1 MLDCVIVHTDGASKG
16 NPGQAAIGAH
26 IEDEQGKRLAT
37 ISERIGRATNN
48 QAEYRA
54 VIAALERAIAL
65 GARRVEIFSDS
76 ELVVK
81 HLRGE
86 YRVKDSGLKP
96 LFETVNGLRAR
107 LPEFAIYYVPR
118 EDNSEADALANA
130 AFRAGPTPGP
140 AAPFP
145 ASPGRQGLRQSRMWP
160 RG

>member
-1 MLDCVIVHTDGASKG
+1 MVDCVIVHTDGASRG
-16 NPGQAAIGAH
+16 NPGEAAIGVLM
-26 IEDEQGKRLAT
+26 EDEQGKRLAT
-37 ISERIGRATNN
+37 ISERIGHATNN

-54 VIAALERAIAL
+54 IIAALERAIAL

-81 HLRGE
+81 HIRGE
-86 YRVKDSGLKP
+86 YRVKDSGLRT
-96 LFETVNGLRAR
+96 LFVTVSNLRAL

-118 EDNSEADALANA
+118 EANSEADALANA

-140 AAPFP
+140 AAPYP
-145 ASPGRQGLRQSRMWP
+145 ASRGRPDQHQSRMWQ